1 MAMRYQ
7 LPPELEP
14 NVGEGISR
22 TSDPHARLWPVTVTF
37 TTGSRPM
44 STTIRA
50 LSAGQAE
57 EFARNRHPAARTVTV
72 GRVPE

>member
-1 MAMRYQ
+1 
-7 LPPELEP
+7 
-14 NVGEGISR
+14 
-22 TSDPHARLWPVTVTF
+22 VTVTF

-72 GRVPE
+72 GRKPE